1 MEKLN
6 GKPVGQC
13 FVMEFKD
20 SHARV
25 AIAAYADVCESENP
39 DLAADLRAEIER
51 EELGQQA
58 VAMIGMNPGVEL
70 SAVLDSLGRKAGPI
84 LTRLINAGTVRLS
97 DDRRLSLWTL
107 RSDGE

>member
-1 MEKLN
+1 
-6 GKPVGQC
+6 
-13 FVMEFKD
+13 MEFKD